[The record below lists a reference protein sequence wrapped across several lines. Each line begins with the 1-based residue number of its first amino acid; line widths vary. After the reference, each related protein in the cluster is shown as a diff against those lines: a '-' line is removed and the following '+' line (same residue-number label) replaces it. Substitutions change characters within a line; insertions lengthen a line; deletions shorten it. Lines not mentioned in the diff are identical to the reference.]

1 MCQEP
6 SIPESLLREGQAMVE
21 ALATDLAGAGL
32 QIDRMVDK
40 TIRRCDDV
48 PLAQITEHLL
58 QSAEE
63 EKPLFDHLVDEADLT
78 ILIAPETDGALAER
92 ARWTREAGG
101 RLLGPSEEV
110 IALATDKHG
119 LALQLQAAGIPV
131 PEGIALSPG
140 SRLPDDFDYPA
151 VLKPRDGA
159 GSLQMRLLQTVDPSV
174 TIPFAARLE
183 SYRSGQPTSVV
194 VFCGP
199 AGLTTLP
206 ACSQK
211 LSADG
216 HFTYLG
222 GSLPL
227 PTELAQ
233 RAEQLA
239 RRAVAACGE
248 PRGYLGV
255 DLILGDQSEA
265 DCVIEINPRL
275 TTSYLLL
282 REAARENLAGKMVAW
297 SLGDCSPPQ
306 FDLRPLEFSLKRE
319 MMT

>member
-1 MCQEP
+1 MAET
-6 SIPESLLREGQAMVE
+6 LTA
-21 ALATDLAGAGL
+21 DLAAAGL
-32 QIDRMVDK
+32 HVDRMIDETLAIGEAASHPGVTDH
-40 TIRRCDDV
+40 
-48 PLAQITEHLL
+48 PL
-58 QSAEE
+58 SNSEE
-63 EKPLFDHLVDEADLT
+63 EKPLFYRLAREADWT
-78 ILIAPETDGALAER
+78 MLIAPETDGALCER
-92 ARWTREAGG
+92 ADWTSAAGG
-101 RLLGPSEEV
+101 RLLGPAAEV
-110 IALATDKHG
+110 IALTTDKQR
-119 LALQLQAAGIPV
+119 LAMHLEAAGIPV
-131 PEGIALSPG
+131 PEGIALAAG
-140 SRLPDDFDYPA
+140 SRLPTDFCYPA

-159 GSLQMRLLQTVDPSV
+159 GSLQMRLLQTVDLSV
-174 TIPFAARLE
+174 RIPFDARLE
-183 SYRSGQPTSVV
+183 KYQSGQPTSVV

-199 AGLTTLP
+199 AGLTTMP

-248 PRGYLGV
+248 TRGYLGV
-255 DLILGDQSEA
+255 DLILGNRSEA

-297 SLGDCSPPQ
+297 SLGDSSPPQ
-306 FDLRPLEFSLKRE
+306 FDLRPLEFSLKRARE